1 MLISL
6 DTGSYRLKVLKVDL
20 LGRECDCLA
29 NVETVLELTSQNTD
43 ETINLSNLGRIQGEI
58 SLT

>member
-1 MLISL
+1 MI
-6 DTGSYRLKVLKVDL
+6 V
-20 LGRECDCLA
+20 LA